1 MNKILFI
8 DTVTT
13 GMNPEKCAIYR
24 IGGIYTIDGVEQ
36 KRFELRMRPFAN
48 ARISEQSLW
57 ISGESRS
64 SLLIYPDEKAAFARF
79 VEFLNDIVDIKNPKD
94 KIYLAGFNSTAFD
107 VPFLREWFRRNGNER
122 FRDYFYVQTIDTMC
136 LATVMLIK
144 TRHNMP
150 DFHLE
155 TAARFMH
162 VKAVATQSYDCLTNA
177 KTSLEIYRAFEKR
190 CGLGECLDNTE
201 ATEVKTNYSEKK

>member
-1 MNKILFI
+1 MKKILFI

-13 GMNPEKCAIYR
+13 GMNPEKCSIYR

-36 KRFELRMRPFAN
+36 KRFEFRMRPFIN

-64 SLLIYPDEKAAFARF
+64 SLIVYPDEKDVFKTF
-79 VEFLNDIVDIKNPKD
+79 TDYLDTIVDIRNPKD
-94 KIYLAGFNSTAFD
+94 KLYLAGFNVTAFD
-107 VPFLREWFRRNGNER
+107 AFFLREWFRRNGNER

-136 LATVMLIK
+136 LATVALMN

-162 VKAVATQSYDCLTNA
+162 VKAAVSQSYDCIVNA
-177 KTSLEIYRAFEKR
+177 KTSLDIYRAFEKR
-190 CGLGECLDNTE
+190 CGLGECLDDSE
-201 ATEVKTNYSEKK
+201 ATDVTTNFNKK